1 MEVRDLY
8 FANDAWKVL
17 VGVSVRLEK
26 GTISENVLAASYYTC
41 TSTATRKSPSRPSK
55 VTKTTNCRIDEN
67 READN
72 QTFGTTMALPLSVE
86 RHPNC

>member
-1 MEVRDLY
+1 MGNLDLWGLG
-8 FANDAWKVL
+8 AALRVA
-17 VGVSVRLEK
+17 GVF
-26 GTISENVLAASYYTC
+26 LAASYYTC

-72 QTFGTTMALPLSVE
+72 QTFGTPMALPLSAE
-86 RHPNC
+86 RHPNYWSGAWT